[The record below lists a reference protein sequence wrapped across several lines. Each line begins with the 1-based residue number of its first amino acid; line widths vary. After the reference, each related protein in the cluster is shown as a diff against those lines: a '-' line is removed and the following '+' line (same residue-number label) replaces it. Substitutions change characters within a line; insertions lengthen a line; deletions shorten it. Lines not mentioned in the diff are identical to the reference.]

1 MNMKNIVRLQLIVT
15 GLIFAVLSHEMYL
28 NGYDRLQNFNK
39 ILQLQHFWIHLVVV
53 FSCAMTSFFGAYMCL
68 FSVAGILAIPEI
80 PWKKRF
86 LITLIT
92 LFEFCFWGLCSSWL
106 WLVWV
111 PNILVDFTSCITYS
125 TLVASVFFVTYYT
138 IGMVLQKT
146 EFLRGYQTS
155 SWNINR
161 ILKLLLFL
169 FLGVPISCLITF
181 LVLIGLVLSGLWLLF
196 YLSGIIFLLF
206 NMRFDRLIEFGK
218 LRVLHCSLLYS
229 VS

>member
-53 FSCAMTSFFGAYMCL
+53 FSCAMTSFLGAYMCL
-68 FSVAGILAIPEI
+68 FSVAGILAIPDI
-80 PWKKRF
+80 PWKKRLF
-86 LITLIT
+86 VILITL
-92 LFEFCFWGLCSSWL
+92 LEFCFLGLCSSWL

-125 TLVASVFFVTYYT
+125 TLVASMLVVAYST
-138 IGMVLQKT
+138 INMVLQRT
-146 EFLRGYQTS
+146 EFSRIYPIP
-155 SWNINR
+155 SWNINQ
-161 ILKLLLFL
+161 ILQILLIIF
-169 FLGVPISCLITF
+169 FGVPMSCLITF
-181 LVLIGLVLSGLWLLF
+181 LVFIGFILSGLWLLF
-196 YLSGIIFLLF
+196 YLSAIIFLLF

-218 LRVLHCSLLYS
+218 HRVLHCSLLYS